1 MTKPYVTGAAGACPA
16 QLRQWF
22 QGRRRELPWRRSIGE
37 NGLRDPYRS
46 WVAEIMLQQTRVE
59 AVVPYF
65 QAFLRTFPTVE
76 VLAAAPEEAVLG
88 AWAGLG
94 YYRRARHLQAAAQQ
108 VVAAGA
114 FPTSAKDWQAL
125 PGIGP
130 YTSAA
135 IASLVLGERLPVVD
149 GNVKRVVARLNGLA
163 LRRDDPAL
171 HREAEIVGTQ
181 WMAQLPKGELSAAGE
196 LNEALME
203 LGATVCKPRQ
213 ALCSE
218 CPWESSCVARGE
230 EDVHAFPLPPRKK
243 ELVAKRLQCLMIGQD
258 SRWHMQQRQS
268 GWNPGF
274 FEPPLMESG
283 EAREQFA
290 TDAGL
295 GQGKLLGEFTHAITH
310 HRFRVEVWHYAEA
323 HSLALEDAPSLAVT
337 TITRKALAIV
347 QQSI

>member
-22 QGRRRELPWRRSIGE
+22 HGRRRELPWRVSVGAD
-37 NGLRDPYRS
+37 GLRDPYRT

-65 QAFLRTFPTVE
+65 EAFLAHFPTVDALASAPEDE
-76 VLAAAPEEAVLG
+76 VLA

-94 YYRRARHLQAAAQQ
+94 YYRRARHLQAAAQT

-114 FPTSAKDWQAL
+114 FPITATEWQAL

-135 IASLVLGERLPVVD
+135 IASLVSGERLPVVD
-149 GNVKRVVARLNGLA
+149 GNVKRVVARLNGLE
-163 LRRDDPAL
+163 LRRDAPAL
-171 HREAEIVGTQ
+171 HRASEQAGSA
-181 WMAQLPKGELSAAGE
+181 WMKQLPTADLAAAGE

-203 LGATVCKPRQ
+203 LGATVCKARQ
-213 ALCSE
+213 ALCGE
-218 CPWESSCVARGE
+218 CPWQSSCTAFQEGNP
-230 EDVHAFPLPPRKK
+230 HAYPLPPRKK
-243 ELVAKRLQCLMIGQD
+243 EVVARRLQCLMIGAGKHWRV
-258 SRWHMQQRQS
+258 SQRQS

-274 FEPPLMESG
+274 FEPPLMQSG
-283 EAREQFA
+283 EEREQFEA
-290 TDAGL
+290 AHALLPGRR
-295 GQGKLLGEFTHAITH
+295 LGEFSHAITN
-310 HRFRVEVWHYAEA
+310 HRFRIEVWHYPSEGGEA
-323 HSLALEDAPSLAVT
+323 VKATTDLALT

-347 QQSI
+347 QKSI

>member
-22 QGRRRELPWRRSIGE
+22 QGRRRELPWRVSAGAD
-37 NGLRDPYRS
+37 GLRDPYRT

-65 QAFLRTFPTVE
+65 EAFLARFPTVE
-76 VLAAAPEEAVLG
+76 ALAAAEEDQVLA

-94 YYRRARHLQAAAQQ
+94 YYRRARHLQAAAKA
-108 VVAAGA
+108 VAAVGA
-114 FPTSAKDWQAL
+114 FPTTAQEWQEL

-135 IASLVLGERLPVVD
+135 IASLVSGERLPVVD
-149 GNVKRVVARLNGLA
+149 GNVKRVVARLDGLE

-171 HREAEIVGTQ
+171 HRASEQAGSVWMTQ
-181 WMAQLPKGELSAAGE
+181 LPPAQLAAAGE

-203 LGATVCKPRQ
+203 LGATVCKARQ
-213 ALCSE
+213 ALCEE
-218 CPWESSCVARGE
+218 CPWQSSCTASQQG
-230 EDVHAFPLPPRKK
+230 DPHAYPLPPRKK
-243 ELVAKRLQCLMIGQD
+243 EVVARRLQCLMIGAGEQWQV
-258 SRWHMQQRQS
+258 SQRQS

-274 FEPPLMESG
+274 YEPPLMQSG
-283 EAREQFA
+283 EEREQFEA
-290 TDAGL
+290 AHALRPGRR
-295 GQGKLLGEFTHAITH
+295 LGEFAHAITN
-310 HRFRVEVWHYAEA
+310 HRFRIEVWHYPQEEGVATEA
-323 HSLALEDAPSLAVT
+323 IADLALT

-347 QQSI
+347 QESI